1 MVRPAT
7 PPGAAGPPTLVNR
20 SLERKH
26 PAQCAALA
34 FASADRTA
42 SLTPPPLP
50 AVNSL

>member
-1 MVRPAT
+1 MMRPAT

-26 PAQCAALA
+26 PTQCAGLA

-42 SLTPPPLP
+42 SLRPPGVP
-50 AVNSL
+50 AEYSL